1 MSTVARPVREIIG
14 DFLEKGPYAV
24 VGASN
29 DRAKYGNKV
38 LRAYKSKG
46 WKVYP
51 VNPREKEV
59 EGLTAYPDLAS
70 VPGAVECAV
79 IAVPANLAIEAMEAC
94 VAKGVKG
101 VVMFTA
107 GFAEIGE
114 EGRAMQQRITPPP
127 VTERVVVEAAEAGAR
142 FVWMQ
147 PGAESPEAIRIAR
160 ERGLEVIGDGSC
172 FLVETRFR
180 G

>member
-1 MSTVARPVREIIG
+1 VARPVREIIE
-14 DFLEKGPYAV
+14 DYLTSGPYAV

-59 EGLTAYPDLAS
+59 EGLQAYPDLAS
-70 VPGAVECAV
+70 LPEK
-79 IAVPANLAIEAMEAC
+79 PR
-94 VAKGVKG
+94 GVS
-101 VVMFTA
+101 
-107 GFAEIGE
+107 I
-114 EGRAMQQRITPPP
+114 ITPPL
-127 VTERVVVEAAEAGAR
+127 VTERVVAEAADAGAL

>member
-1 MSTVARPVREIIG
+1 MTERLVKDIIA
-14 DFLEKGPYAV
+14 DFLKEGPYAV

-29 DRAKYGNKV
+29 DRAKFGNRV
-38 LRAYKSKG
+38 LRAYVHKG

-51 VNPREKEV
+51 VNPKEGTV
-59 EGLTAYPDLAS
+59 EGLEAYPSL
-70 VPGAVECAV
+70 GAIPEKVR
-79 IAVPANLAIEAMEAC
+79 
-94 VAKGVKG
+94 GVS
-101 VVMFTA
+101 
-107 GFAEIGE
+107 I
-114 EGRAMQQRITPPP
+114 ITPPT
-127 VTERVVVEAAEAGAR
+127 VTERVVAEAADAGAR

-160 ERGLEVIGDGSC
+160 ERGLEVIADGSC

>member
-1 MSTVARPVREIIG
+1 MSATSQGPAADRPVPDIVA
-14 DFLEKGPYAV
+14 DYLKHGPNAV

-29 DRAKYGNKV
+29 DRTKFGNRV
-38 LRAYKSKG
+38 LRAYVHHG

-51 VNPREKEV
+51 VNPRETVV
-59 EGLTAYPDLAS
+59 EGLPAYP
-70 VPGAVECAV
+70 
-79 IAVPANLAIEAMEAC
+79 NLGSLPE
-94 VAKGVKG
+94 KPRGVS
-101 VVMFTA
+101 
-107 GFAEIGE
+107 I
-114 EGRAMQQRITPPP
+114 ITPPAI
-127 VTERVVVEAAEAGAR
+127 TERIVAEAADAGAR

-160 ERGLEVIGDGSC
+160 DRGLEVIADGTC